1 MNGSP
6 MLVAIGV
13 FKLVKV
19 ALLVTLGV
27 LGLVGGG
34 QAYEHLIA
42 DVAHWIGAFSGH
54 HAVQRVISRLFSLS
68 EHTLHRFAIAS
79 LAYAAVFATEGTGLI
94 LRKPWAEWLT
104 IGATGSFIPIEAY
117 ELVHRPSAAKA
128 VALAINV
135 AIVAYLVWLR
145 VEAHRGGAVGRA
157 ATRAG

>member
-1 MNGSP
+1 

-34 QAYEHLIA
+34 QAYEHLIR
-42 DVAHWIGAFSGH
+42 DVAHWLGAFSGH
-54 HAVQRVISRLFSLS
+54 HAVQRALSRLFSLP

-79 LAYAAVFATEGTGLI
+79 LAYAAVFATEGTGLV
-94 LRKPWAEWLT
+94 LRRPWAEWLT
-104 IGATGSFIPIEAY
+104 IGATGSFIPVEAY
-117 ELVHRPSAAKA
+117 ELVHRPSAAK
-128 VALAINV
+128 VAALTINV

-145 VEAHRGGAVGRA
+145 LEAHRRRTLGPAGP
-157 ATRAG
+157 RAG